1 MRDRVILL
9 GGIRKDKDRLQMTMM
24 MMMVRIIQRE
34 VEEKDTEE
42 LPDFETSILFDDE
55 LRL

>member
-1 MRDRVILL
+1 VRDRVILL